1 MSVALTYTANLTA
14 VETLE
19 DNVPAAAATKR
30 RVTHDQFDTTS
41 QLNAATT
48 PPVTKVAAFQQAL
61 TAGAAT
67 VDLTSLTGTNGA
79 SVDGTGLR
87 VQAMKLRNPS
97 TNSGN
102 ITVAQGAANGY
113 DGFGASFSLTLA
125 PGAEMMILT
134 DDAGTDI
141 GATNS
146 DLDLSGTGTE
156 ALDMEIVLG

>member
-19 DNVPAAAATKR
+19 ANVPAASTTKR
-30 RVTHDQFDTTS
+30 RVTHDQFNTTS
-41 QLNAATT
+41 ELSAATT

-97 TNSGN
+97 TNAN
-102 ITVAQGAANGY
+102 AITVVEGASNGY
-113 DGFGASFSLTLA
+113 DGFGSTFDVTLE
-125 PGAEMMILT
+125 PGAEMVILT
-134 DDAGTDI
+134 KDGGADISGTNK
-141 GATNS
+141 T
-146 DLDLSGTGTE
+146 LDLSGTASQ